1 MLEPLR
7 NENGLEGGSVVKPRA
22 SLDRLPPQ
30 NIEAEQS
37 VIGAVLLENEAIGS
51 VIENLTADDFYKS
64 AHRLIFMS
72 MIELY
77 EKNEPID
84 LITLTE
90 QLNRKEQLDQI
101 GGASYLSSIVS
112 SVPTSANAKY
122 HSKIIKEKA
131 ILRNLI
137 TTATEIVTNSYD
149 TEQDVHE
156 LLDQAETK
164 IFNISEK
171 AIRQSYVHIKN
182 VVKDTIELVDKLFDK
197 KERITGLAT
206 GFSDLDEAT
215 TGFHPGD
222 LIVIGARPGMGKT
235 AFCLNIITHSAIE
248 ENVPI
253 AIFSLE
259 MTKEQIVLRM
269 LCAEAEVDSKAV
281 RSGYHSK
288 EDYRKLVNAAGRLSE
303 APIYIDDS
311 FNTILDIR
319 AKARRLKAE
328 HGLGMIVIDYLQ
340 LMSGVGAYTAR
351 EQVISEISRSLKAL
365 AKDLSIP
372 VIVISQ
378 LNRSCEMRG
387 EKKNPII
394 ADLRESGAIE
404 QDADTILFLYRDE
417 YYKKQDSTK
426 KGLAE
431 LDIAKQRNGPTKVI
445 DLAFLEKFT
454 KFKNLADHEY
464 QEY

>member
-1 MLEPLR
+1 MLER
-7 NENGLEGGSVVKPRA
+7 GRSDSGLSGGKYPA
-22 SLDRLPPQ
+22 ADLDRLPPQ

-37 VIGAVLLENEAIGS
+37 VLGAVLLENEAIAAA
-51 VIENLTADDFYKS
+51 VEQLTPNDFYKDS
-64 AHRLIFMS
+64 HRKIFIS

-90 QLNRKEQLDQI
+90 QLSRKEQLEEI
-101 GGASYLSSIVS
+101 GGASYLSSIVNM
-112 SVPTSANAKY
+112 VPTSANVRY
-122 HSKIIKEKA
+122 HAKIIKDKA

-137 TTATEIVTNSYD
+137 TTATEIITTCYD
-149 TEQDVHE
+149 TDDNVHE
-156 LLDQAETK
+156 VLDRAETK

-171 AIRQSYVHIKN
+171 MVRSSYVHVKK
-182 VVKDTIELVDKLFDK
+182 VVKDTIELVDKLYNK
-197 KERITGLAT
+197 KELITGLPT
-206 GFSDLDEAT
+206 GFDDLDKET

-235 AFCLNIITHSAIE
+235 AFCLNIVAHVGIKVKAP
-248 ENVPI
+248 V

-259 MTKEQIVLRM
+259 MTKEQLVLRM
-269 LCAEAEVDSKAV
+269 LCSEAEVDSKAV

-288 EDYRKLVNAAGRLSE
+288 EDYRKLVNSAGRLAE

-311 FNTILDIR
+311 FNTVLDIR
-319 AKARRLKAE
+319 AKSRRLKAE

-340 LMSGVGAYTAR
+340 LMSGVGNYAAR
-351 EQVISEISRSLKAL
+351 EQAVSDISRSLKAL
-365 AKDLSIP
+365 AKDLGVP

-378 LNRSCEMRG
+378 LNRSCEQRG
-387 EKKNPII
+387 EDKHPII

-417 YYKKQDSTK
+417 YYKKDKSTE
-426 KGLAE
+426 KGVAD
-431 LDIAKQRNGPTKVI
+431 LDIAKQRNGPTKKLQLTFI
-445 DLAFLEKFT
+445 DTFT
-454 KFKNLADHEY
+454 KFRNHSEY
-464 QEY
+464 SEY

>member
-7 NENGLEGGSVVKPRA
+7 NNRELEGGVTKPLTG
-22 SLDRLPPQ
+22 LDRLPPQ

-37 VIGAVLLENEAIGS
+37 VIGAVLLENEAIAT
-51 VIENLTADDFYKS
+51 VIEHLTPNDFYKE
-64 AHRLIFMS
+64 AHKKIFITML
-72 MIELY
+72 ELY

-84 LITLTE
+84 LITLTD
-90 QLNRKEQLDQI
+90 LLSRKEQLEAI

-112 SVPTSANAKY
+112 LVPTSANARY
-122 HSKIIKEKA
+122 HAKIVKEKA

-137 TTATEIVTNSYD
+137 ITSTEIITFSYD
-149 TEQDVHE
+149 AEQDVHE
-156 LLDQAETK
+156 LLDLAETK

-171 AIRQSYVHIKN
+171 AVRQTYVHIKN

-206 GFSDLDEAT
+206 GFDELDEAT

-235 AFCLNIITHSAIE
+235 AFCLNMVAHTAVE
-248 ENVPI
+248 DKNPV
-253 AIFSLE
+253 AVFSLE
-259 MTKEQIVLRM
+259 MTKEQLVLRM
-269 LCAEAEVDSKAV
+269 LCSEAEVDSKAV

-311 FNTILDIR
+311 FNSILDIR

-328 HGLGMIVIDYLQ
+328 HGLGLIVVDYLQ
-340 LMSGVGAYTAR
+340 LMSGVGSYTAR
-351 EQVISEISRSLKAL
+351 EQVISDISRSLKAL
-365 AKDLSIP
+365 AKDLSVP

-378 LNRSCEMRG
+378 LNRGCELRG
-387 EKKNPII
+387 DKKNPII

-417 YYKKQDSTK
+417 YYKKQDSQK
-426 KGLAE
+426 KGMAE

-445 DLAFLEKFT
+445 ELAFMEKYT

-464 QEY
+464 HEF

>member
-7 NENGLEGGSVVKPRA
+7 NKTGFEGGSTKP
-22 SLDRLPPQ
+22 LTGYDRLPPQ

-37 VIGAVLLENEAIGS
+37 VLGAVLLENEAIAV
-51 VIENLTADDFYKS
+51 VIEQLQPGDFYKDS
-64 AHRLIFMS
+64 HKKIFVVML
-72 MIELY
+72 ELY

-84 LITLTE
+84 LITVTE
-90 QLNRKEQLDQI
+90 ILSRKEQLEEI
-101 GGASYLSSIVS
+101 GGASYLSSIVNL
-112 SVPTSANAKY
+112 VPTSANARY
-122 HSKIIKEKA
+122 HAKIVKEKA
-131 ILRNLI
+131 VLRNLI
-137 TTATEIVTNSYD
+137 VTATEIITESYD

-156 LLDQAETK
+156 LLDKAESK

-171 AIRQSYVHIKN
+171 AIRQTYVHIKS

-206 GFSDLDEAT
+206 GFTDLDEAT

-235 AFCLNIITHSAIE
+235 AFCLNIVTQAAIE
-248 ENVPI
+248 GNVPI
-253 AIFSLE
+253 AVFSLE

-269 LCAEAEVDSKAV
+269 LCSEAEVDSKAV

-303 APIYIDDS
+303 SPIYIDDS
-311 FNTILDIR
+311 FNSILDIR
-319 AKARRLKAE
+319 AKSRRLRAE
-328 HGLGMIVIDYLQ
+328 HGLCLIVVDYLQ
-340 LMSGVGAYTAR
+340 LMSGSGAHLAR
-351 EQVISEISRSLKAL
+351 EQVISDISRSLKAL
-365 AKDLSIP
+365 AKDLSVP

-378 LNRSCEMRG
+378 LNRSCETRG
-387 EKKNPII
+387 DSKRPLV

-417 YYKKQDSTK
+417 YYKKQDSLK
-426 KGLAE
+426 KGIAE

-445 DLAFLEKFT
+445 ELAFLEKYT

-464 QEY
+464 SEY

>member
-1 MLEPLR
+1 MLEPVR
-7 NENGLEGGSVVKPRA
+7 NEKGFEGGSVKKRTG
-22 SLDRLPPQ
+22 LDRLPPQ

-37 VIGAVLLENEAIGS
+37 VLGAVLLENEAIAV
-51 VIENLTADDFYKS
+51 VIEHLTADDFYKD
-64 AHRLIFMS
+64 AHRKIFLS
-72 MIELY
+72 MLDLY
-77 EKNEPID
+77 EKSEPID

-90 QLNRKEQLDQI
+90 QLNRKEQLEDV
-101 GGASYLSSIVS
+101 GGASYLSAIVNM
-112 SVPTSANAKY
+112 VPTAANTRY
-122 HSKIIKEKA
+122 HSKIVKEKA
-131 ILRNLI
+131 TLRNLI
-137 TTATEIVTNSYD
+137 TTATEIVAASFD
-149 TEQDVHE
+149 EERDVNE

-164 IFNISEK
+164 IFNISET
-171 AIRQSYVHIKN
+171 AVRQTYVHIRN

-206 GFSDLDEAT
+206 GFTDLDEAT

-235 AFCLNIITHSAIE
+235 AFCLNIITHAAIE

-253 AIFSLE
+253 AVFSLE

-311 FNTILDIR
+311 FNTVLDIR

-328 HGLGMIVIDYLQ
+328 HGLGLIVIDYLQ
-340 LMSGVGAYTAR
+340 LMGGSSAVSR

-365 AKDLSIP
+365 AKDLSVP

-378 LNRSCEMRG
+378 LNRSCEQRG
-387 EKKNPII
+387 DKKNPII

-417 YYKKQDSTK
+417 YYKKAESMK
-426 KGLAE
+426 KGMAE
-431 LDIAKQRNGPTKVI
+431 LDIAKQRNGPTKVVE
-445 DLAFLEKFT
+445 LAFIEKYTRFM
-454 KFKNLADHEY
+454 NLADHEY
-464 QEY
+464 SEY

>member
-1 MLEPLR
+1 VLEPVR
-7 NENGLEGGSVVKPRA
+7 SEKGMKGGSGHAPVN
-22 SLDRLPPQ
+22 LDRLPPQ
-30 NIEAEQS
+30 NLEAEQA
-37 VIGAVLLENEAIGS
+37 VLGAVLLENEAIAA
-51 VIENLTADDFYKS
+51 VIESLTPNDFYKE
-64 AHRLIFMS
+64 AHKKIFIAMLD
-72 MIELY
+72 LY

-84 LITLTE
+84 LITLTN
-90 QLNRKEQLDQI
+90 QLSKKEQLEGI

-112 SVPTSANAKY
+112 LVPTSANARY
-122 HSKIIKEKA
+122 HSKIVKEKA

-137 TTATEIVTNSYD
+137 VTATEIVASGYD

-156 LLDQAETK
+156 LLDLAETK
-164 IFNISEK
+164 IFSISEK
-171 AIRQSYVHIKN
+171 AVRQTYVHIKN
-182 VVKDTIELVDKLFDK
+182 VVKDTIELVDRLFDK
-197 KERITGLAT
+197 KEHITGLAT

-222 LIVIGARPGMGKT
+222 LVVIGARPGMGKT
-235 AFCLNIITHSAIE
+235 AFSLNIVTHAAIE

-253 AIFSLE
+253 AVFSLE

-269 LCAEAEVDSKAV
+269 LCSEAEVDSKAV

-311 FNTILDIR
+311 FNSILDIR
-319 AKARRLKAE
+319 AKSRRLKAE
-328 HGLGMIVIDYLQ
+328 HGLG
-340 LMSGVGAYTAR
+340 
-351 EQVISEISRSLKAL
+351 SLKAL
-365 AKDLSIP
+365 AKDLSVP

-378 LNRSCEMRG
+378 LNRSCELRG

-417 YYKKQDSTK
+417 YYKKQDSQA
-426 KGLAE
+426 KGIAE

-445 DLAFLEKFT
+445 KLAFHEKYT
-454 KFKNLADHEY
+454 KFNNLAD
-464 QEY
+464 QEYHEF

>member
-1 MLEPLR
+1 MLEPVR
-7 NENGLEGGSVVKPRA
+7 NERGLEGVSKQALTGF
-22 SLDRLPPQ
+22 DRLPPQ

-37 VIGAVLLENEAIGS
+37 VLGAILLENEAIGT
-51 VIENLTADDFYKS
+51 VIENLTPSDFYKE
-64 AHRLIFMS
+64 AHKKIFVS
-72 MIELY
+72 MLDLY
-77 EKNEPID
+77 EKNEAID

-90 QLNRKEQLDQI
+90 QLNKKELLEDV

-112 SVPTSANAKY
+112 MVPTSANAKY
-122 HSKIIKEKA
+122 HSKIVKEKA
-131 ILRNLI
+131 VLRNLI
-137 TTATEIVTNSYD
+137 TTATEIITTSYD

-156 LLDQAETK
+156 LLDLAETK

-171 AIRQSYVHIKN
+171 MVRQSYVHVKE
-182 VVKDTIELVDKLFDK
+182 VLKDTIELVDKLYNK
-197 KERITGLAT
+197 KELITGLPT
-206 GFSDLDEAT
+206 GFMDLDEAT

-235 AFCLNIITHSAIE
+235 AFCLNIVAHVGIAEKI
-248 ENVPI
+248 PI

-259 MTKEQIVLRM
+259 MTKEQLALRM
-269 LCAEAEVDSKAV
+269 ICSEAEVDSKAV

-288 EDYRKLVNAAGRLSE
+288 EDYRKLVNAAGRLAD
-303 APIYIDDS
+303 APIYIDDT
-311 FNTILDIR
+311 FNSVLDIR

-328 HGLGMIVIDYLQ
+328 HGLGLIAIDYLQ
-340 LMSGVGAYTAR
+340 LMSGVGTFAAR

-365 AKDLSIP
+365 AKDLSLP

-378 LNRSCEMRG
+378 LNRSCELRG
-387 EKKNPII
+387 DDKHPII

-417 YYKKQDSTK
+417 YYKKQDSQK
-426 KGLAE
+426 KGTAE
-431 LDIAKQRNGPTKVI
+431 LDIAKQRNGPTKRMELSFN
-445 DLAFLEKFT
+445 DRYT

-464 QEY
+464 NEF